1 MIFFNVPE
9 KDTSTV
15 DTVETDKQFVLDLC
29 SESLGME
36 TNISISD
43 LQRFG
48 SKPKSA
54 DDRLLK
60 VVIRDNDTRG
70 TILKNAHM
78 LKDSSKA
85 VHKKVGIG
93 KDLTR
98 TQREHNKALRQKLNK
113 MKKDFPN
120 KKWAIIR
127 RDKVIELPGAPLKG
141 GTAGISPNRAAAGG
155 PPTGSAT
162 WGGSK

>member
-1 MIFFNVPE
+1 MSACACGPWI
-9 KDTSTV
+9 TT
-15 DTVETDKQFVLDLC
+15 TALFVNQWYPYEQNNHIINLY
-29 SESLGME
+29 
-36 TNISISD
+36 
-43 LQRFG
+43 
-48 SKPKSA
+48 
-54 DDRLLK
+54 RLLK
-60 VVIRDNDTRG
+60 VIIRDNETRG

-120 KKWAIIR
+120 KKWVIR
-127 RDKVIELPGAPLKG
+127 KDKVIELPGAPLKG
-141 GTAGISPNRAAAGG
+141 GTAGTSPNRATAGG
-155 PPTGSAT
+155 PPT
-162 WGGSK
+162 

>member
-1 MIFFNVPE
+1 MSQRKIQVLYQ
-9 KDTSTV
+9 
-15 DTVETDKQFVLDLC
+15 TDKQFVLDLC

-36 TNISISD
+36 TNISICD
-43 LQRFG
+43 LQKFG
-48 SKPKSA
+48 AKPKTA
-54 DDRLLK
+54 DDRYRLLK
-60 VVIRDNDTRG
+60 VIIKDNETRG

-120 KKWAIIR
+120 K
-127 RDKVIELPGAPLKG
+127 
-141 GTAGISPNRAAAGG
+141 
-155 PPTGSAT
+155 
-162 WGGSK
+162 

>member
-9 KDTSTV
+9 KDTS
-15 DTVETDKQFVLDLC
+15 TVETDKQFVLDLC

-36 TNISISD
+36 TNISICD
-43 LQRFG
+43 LQKFG
-48 SKPKSA
+48 AKPKTA
-54 DDRLLK
+54 DDRYRLLK
-60 VVIRDNDTRG
+60 VIIKDNETRG
-70 TILKNAHM
+70 TILKNAHI

-120 KKWAIIR
+120 KKWAIR
-127 RDKVIELPGAPLKG
+127 KDKVIELPGAPLKG

-162 WGGSK
+162 GGGSK

>member
-15 DTVETDKQFVLDLC
+15 EADKQFVLDLC

-36 TNISISD
+36 TNISICD
-43 LQRFG
+43 LQKFG
-48 SKPKSA
+48 AKPKTA
-54 DDRLLK
+54 DDRYRLLK
-60 VVIRDNDTRG
+60 VIIKDNETRG

-85 VHKKVGIG
+85 IHKKVGIG

-98 TQREHNKALRQKLNK
+98 TQREHNKALCQKLNK

-120 KKWAIIR
+120 K
-127 RDKVIELPGAPLKG
+127 
-141 GTAGISPNRAAAGG
+141 
-155 PPTGSAT
+155 
-162 WGGSK
+162 